1 MDKTPRAGRPRD
13 LVMFA
18 KGSFEVKVTT
28 EPPIEDIDGVTIAR
42 TTVDKTFAGPLD
54 ATSKVHMLGVQTK
67 VKGSAAY
74 AAVER
79 VQGALEGRRG
89 SFVVVHAA
97 SMQGGKFELRLP
109 IAPDSGTGELSG
121 IAGQMTIEIV
131 EGKHLYTIDYRLG
144 R

>member
-1 MDKTPRAGRPRD
+1 
-13 LVMFA
+13 
-18 KGSFEVKVTT
+18 
-28 EPPIEDIDGVTIAR
+28 
-42 TTVDKTFAGPLD
+42 
-54 ATSKVHMLGVQTK
+54 MLGVQTK

-109 IAPDSGTGELSG
+109 IAPDSGTGDLSG

-131 EGKHLYTIDYRLG
+131 EGKHLYTIDYQLG